1 MLTVPPQA
9 GQCFLYKKFDVNKTA
24 LYALIL
30 ALLVPL
36 VSYFIIKQMST
47 DAVHI
52 PKPVYEDTTISK
64 VVNGKI
70 EKETIWHK
78 IPNFK
83 LTNQEGDEVSLQDMV
98 RVDPE
103 TGDTVPKIIVA
114 NFFFTHCAT
123 ICPGMTMNIK
133 KLQESIKKSE
143 KVGDRSADFVQFL
156 SFSVDPDRDS
166 VTALKKWADRF
177 QLNPYN
183 WWLLTGDKKT
193 IYDLSLNQMSLSIQD
208 PQGVDTGFFH
218 TDIIVLI
225 DRDRVVRMPRDEYGN
240 PRPYHAT
247 EEKDLLKL
255 SEDIVLL
262 MLEKDKKKKS
272 FFAGKLELLGVVF
285 LLTLVGLGIFL
296 VVLRKTKNK

>member
-1 MLTVPPQA
+1 
-9 GQCFLYKKFDVNKTA
+9 VNKTA

-30 ALLVPL
+30 AVLVPL

-47 DAVHI
+47 DAIHI
-52 PKPVYEDTTISK
+52 PKPVYEDSTISK
-64 VVNGKI
+64 VVKGKI

-83 LTNQEGDEVSLQDMV
+83 LTNQEGDEVSLHDMV
-98 RVDPE
+98 RIDPE

-123 ICPGMTMNIK
+123 ICPGMTTNIK
-133 KLQESIKKSE
+133 KMQESIKKSE
-143 KVGDRSADFVQFL
+143 KVGDRTADFVQFL

-177 QLNPYN
+177 QINPDN

-225 DRDRVVRMPRDEYGN
+225 DRDRVVRMPRDEFGN
-240 PRPYHAT
+240 PRPYHAS
-247 EEKDLLKL
+247 EEKDLIKL

-272 FFAGKLELLGVVF
+272 FFDGKLELLGVVF

-296 VVLRKTKNK
+296 VVLRKTRIK

>member
-1 MLTVPPQA
+1 M
-9 GQCFLYKKFDVNKTA
+9 NKTA

-30 ALLVPL
+30 ALLIPL
-36 VSYFIIKQMST
+36 VSYFIIKQLST

-52 PKPVYEDTTISK
+52 PRPVYEDSTISK
-64 VVNGKI
+64 VVKGKI
-70 EKETIWHK
+70 EKEIIWHQ
-78 IPNFK
+78 IPDFK
-83 LTNQEGDEVSLQDMV
+83 LTNQEGNEVSLLDMV

-166 VTALKKWADRF
+166 VAALKKWADRF

-193 IYDLSLNQMSLSIQD
+193 IYDLSLKEMSLSIQD

-218 TDIIVLI
+218 TDIVVLI
-225 DRDRVVRMPRDEYGN
+225 DRDRVIRMPRDEFGN

-247 EEKDLLKL
+247 EEKDLIKL

-272 FFAGKLELLGVVF
+272 FFDGKLELLGVVF

-296 VVLRKTKNK
+296 IVLRKTKIK

>member
-1 MLTVPPQA
+1 
-9 GQCFLYKKFDVNKTA
+9 
-24 LYALIL
+24 LIL
-30 ALLVPL
+30 ALLIPL
-36 VSYFIIKQMST
+36 IAYFIIKQMST

-64 VVNGKI
+64 VVKGKI
-70 EKETIWHK
+70 EKEIIWHK
-78 IPNFK
+78 IPDFK
-83 LTNQEGDEVSLQDMV
+83 LTNQEGNEVSLHDMV
-98 RVDPE
+98 RIDPE

-177 QLNPYN
+177 QINPDN

-225 DRDRVVRMPRDEYGN
+225 DRDRVVRMPRDEFGN

-247 EEKDLLKL
+247 EEKDLIKL

-272 FFAGKLELLGVVF
+272 FFDGKLELLGVVF

-296 VVLRKTKNK
+296 VVLRKTRIK

>member
-1 MLTVPPQA
+1 M
-9 GQCFLYKKFDVNKTA
+9 
-24 LYALIL
+24 IL
-30 ALLVPL
+30 AVLLPL
-36 VSYFIIKQMST
+36 VSYFIIKQLST
-47 DAVHI
+47 DAIHI
-52 PKPVYEDTTISK
+52 PQPVFQDTIISK

-70 EKETIWHK
+70 EEETIWHK
-78 IPNFK
+78 LPDFT
-83 LTNQEGDEVSLQDMV
+83 LTNQNGEQVSLHDMV

-143 KVGDRSADFVQFL
+143 KVGDRTADFVQFL

-166 VTALKKWADRF
+166 VPALKKWADRF
-177 QLNPYN
+177 QINPEN

-193 IYDLSLNQMSLSIQD
+193 IYDLSLKHMNLSVQD

-218 TDIIVLI
+218 TDILVLI

-240 PRPYHAT
+240 ARTYRAG
-247 EEKDLLKL
+247 EEKDLVRL

-285 LLTLVGLGIFL
+285 LLALVGLGIFL
-296 VVLRKTKNK
+296 IALRKAKNK

>member
-1 MLTVPPQA
+1 
-9 GQCFLYKKFDVNKTA
+9 VNKTA

-30 ALLVPL
+30 ALLIPL

-64 VVNGKI
+64 VVKGKI

-78 IPNFK
+78 IPDFT
-83 LTNQEGDEVSLQDMV
+83 LTNQEGNEVSLHDMV

-133 KLQESIKKSE
+133 KLQESIKKSG

-166 VTALKKWADRF
+166 VAALKKWADRF
-177 QLNPYN
+177 QINPYN

-193 IYDLSLNQMSLSIQD
+193 IYDLSLNNMSLSVQD

-218 TDIIVLI
+218 TDIVVLI

-255 SEDIVLL
+255 SEDIILL

-285 LLTLVGLGIFL
+285 LLALVGLGIFL
-296 VVLRKTKNK
+296 VVLRKTRNK

>member
-1 MLTVPPQA
+1 M
-9 GQCFLYKKFDVNKTA
+9 NRTA

-30 ALLVPL
+30 AVLLPL
-36 VSYFIIKQMST
+36 VSYFINKQFST
-47 DAVHI
+47 TAISI
-52 PKPVYEDTTISK
+52 PQPVFSDTSISK

-70 EKETIWHK
+70 QNETIWHK
-78 IPNFK
+78 LPDFT
-83 LTNQEGDEVSLQDMV
+83 LTNQDGKQVSLHEMW

-123 ICPGMTMNIK
+123 ICPGMTVNIK

-143 KVGDRSADFVQFL
+143 KVGDRTADFVQFL

-166 VTALKKWADRF
+166 VAALKKWADRF
-177 QLNPYN
+177 QINPEN

-193 IYDLSLNQMSLSIQD
+193 IYDLSLKHMNLSVQD

-218 TDIIVLI
+218 TDVIVLI

-240 PRPYHAT
+240 PRTYRAG
-247 EEKDLLKL
+247 EQKDLIKL

-272 FFAGKLELLGVVF
+272 FFAGKLELLGIVF
-285 LLTLVGLGIFL
+285 LLALVGLGIFL
-296 VVLRKTKNK
+296 IALRKAKNK

>member
-1 MLTVPPQA
+1 M
-9 GQCFLYKKFDVNKTA
+9 
-24 LYALIL
+24 IL
-30 ALLVPL
+30 AVLVPL
-36 VSYFIIKQMST
+36 LSYFIIKQMST
-47 DAVHI
+47 DAIHI
-52 PKPVYEDTTISK
+52 PKPVYEDSTISK
-64 VVNGKI
+64 VVKGKI
-70 EKETIWHK
+70 ENETIWHK

-83 LTNQEGDEVSLQDMV
+83 LTNQEGDEVSLHDMV

-133 KLQESIKKSE
+133 KMQESIKKSE
-143 KVGDRSADFVQFL
+143 KVGDRTADFVQFL

-177 QLNPYN
+177 QINPDN

-225 DRDRVVRMPRDEYGN
+225 DRDRVVRMPRDEFGN
-240 PRPYHAT
+240 PRPYHAS
-247 EEKDLLKL
+247 EEKDLIKL

-272 FFAGKLELLGVVF
+272 FFDGKLELLGVVF

-296 VVLRKTKNK
+296 VVLRKTRIK

>member
-1 MLTVPPQA
+1 M
-9 GQCFLYKKFDVNKTA
+9 NKTA

-36 VSYFIIKQMST
+36 VAYFIIKQMST

-52 PKPVYEDTTISK
+52 PKPVYEDSTISK
-64 VVNGKI
+64 VVKGKI

-166 VTALKKWADRF
+166 VAALKKWADRF

-193 IYDLSLNQMSLSIQD
+193 IYDLSLKQMSLSIQD

-218 TDIIVLI
+218 TDIVVLI
-225 DRDRVVRMPRDEYGN
+225 DRDRVIRMPRDEFGN

-285 LLTLVGLGIFL
+285 LLTLVALGIFL

>member
-1 MLTVPPQA
+1 
-9 GQCFLYKKFDVNKTA
+9 VNKTA

-30 ALLVPL
+30 AVLVPL

-52 PKPVYEDTTISK
+52 PKPVYEDSIIST
-64 VVNGKI
+64 VVKGKI

-78 IPNFK
+78 IPDFK
-83 LTNQEGDEVSLQDMV
+83 LTNQEGNEVSLHDMV

-114 NFFFTHCAT
+114 NFFFTHCTT

-166 VTALKKWADRF
+166 ATALKKWADRF
-177 QLNPYN
+177 QINPYN

-193 IYDLSLNQMSLSIQD
+193 IYDLSLKEMSLSIQD

-225 DRDRVVRMPRDEYGN
+225 DRDRVIRMPRDEFGN

-247 EEKDLLKL
+247 EEKDLIKL
-255 SEDIVLL
+255 SEDIILL

-272 FFAGKLELLGVVF
+272 FFDGKLELLGVVF

-296 VVLRKTKNK
+296 VVLRKTKNQ

>member
-1 MLTVPPQA
+1 
-9 GQCFLYKKFDVNKTA
+9 VNKTA

-30 ALLVPL
+30 VLLVPL
-36 VSYFIIKQMST
+36 SAYFIIKGLNPL
-47 DAVHI
+47 DI
-52 PKPVYEDTTISK
+52 PQPVYADTTISK
-64 VVNGKI
+64 VVKGKI
-70 EKETIWHK
+70 VNETIWHK
-78 IPNFK
+78 IPDFT
-83 LTNQEGDEVSLQDMV
+83 LTNQDGQKVSLKEMV

-123 ICPGMTMNIK
+123 ICPGMTKNIK
-133 KLQESIKKSE
+133 RLQESIKKNQ
-143 KVGDRSADFVQFL
+143 KVGDRTADFVQFL

-166 VTALKKWADRF
+166 VPQLKKWADRF
-177 QLNPYN
+177 QINPEN

-193 IYDLSLNQMSLSIQD
+193 IYDLSLKDMSLSVQD

-225 DRDRVVRMPRDEYGN
+225 DRNRVVRMPRDKFGN
-240 PRPYHAT
+240 FSAYHSG
-247 EEKDLLKL
+247 EEKDLMKL

-272 FFAGKLELLGVVF
+272 FFAGKLELIGVVF
-285 LLTLVGLGIFL
+285 LLALVGLGIFL
-296 VVLRKTKNK
+296 IALRKTRNK

>member
-1 MLTVPPQA
+1 
-9 GQCFLYKKFDVNKTA
+9 
-24 LYALIL
+24 LIL
-30 ALLVPL
+30 ALLIPL
-36 VSYFIIKQMST
+36 ISYFIIKQMST

-52 PKPVYEDTTISK
+52 PKPVYEDSTISK
-64 VVNGKI
+64 VVKGKI

-83 LTNQEGDEVSLQDMV
+83 LTNQEGDEVSLHDMV

-133 KLQESIKKSE
+133 KMQESIKKSE
-143 KVGDRSADFVQFL
+143 KVGDRTADFVQFL

-177 QLNPYN
+177 QINPDN

-225 DRDRVVRMPRDEYGN
+225 DRDRVVRMPRDEFGN
-240 PRPYHAT
+240 PRPYHAS
-247 EEKDLLKL
+247 EEKDLIKL

-272 FFAGKLELLGVVF
+272 FFDGKLELLGVVF

-296 VVLRKTKNK
+296 VVLRKTRIK

>member
-1 MLTVPPQA
+1 
-9 GQCFLYKKFDVNKTA
+9 LYKKFDVNKTA

-30 ALLVPL
+30 ALLIPL
-36 VSYFIIKQMST
+36 ISYFIIKQLST
-47 DAVHI
+47 DAIHI
-52 PKPVYEDTTISK
+52 PKPIYEDTTISK
-64 VVNGKI
+64 VVKGKI

-78 IPNFK
+78 IPDFT
-83 LTNQEGDEVSLQDMV
+83 LTNQEGKNVSLHDMV

-103 TGDTVPKIIVA
+103 TGDTIPKIIVA

-133 KLQESIKKSE
+133 KLQESIKKSQ
-143 KVGDRSADFVQFL
+143 KVGDRTADFVQFL

-166 VTALKKWADRF
+166 VAALKKWADRF
-177 QLNPYN
+177 QINPEN

-193 IYDLSLNQMSLSIQD
+193 IYDLSLKHMNLSVQD

-225 DRDRVVRMPRDEYGN
+225 DKDRVVRMPRDEYGN
-240 PRPYHAT
+240 PRTYHGV
-247 EEKDLLKL
+247 EEKDLSKL

-272 FFAGKLELLGVVF
+272 FFDGKLELLGVVF

-296 VVLRKTKNK
+296 VVLRKTRNK

>member
-1 MLTVPPQA
+1 M
-9 GQCFLYKKFDVNKTA
+9 YKKFDVNKTA

-30 ALLVPL
+30 AVLIPL
-36 VSYFIIKQMST
+36 ISYFIIKQLST
-47 DAVHI
+47 DAIHI
-52 PKPVYEDTTISK
+52 PKPIYEDTTISK
-64 VVNGKI
+64 VVKGKI

-78 IPNFK
+78 IPDFT
-83 LTNQEGDEVSLQDMV
+83 LTNQEGKNVSLHDMV

-103 TGDTVPKIIVA
+103 TGDTIPKIIVA

-133 KLQESIKKSE
+133 KLQESIKKSQ
-143 KVGDRSADFVQFL
+143 KVGDRTADFVQFL

-166 VTALKKWADRF
+166 VAALKRWADRF
-177 QLNPYN
+177 QINPEN

-193 IYDLSLNQMSLSIQD
+193 IYDLSLKHMNLSVQD

-225 DRDRVVRMPRDEYGN
+225 DKDRVVRMPRDEYGN
-240 PRPYHAT
+240 PRTYHGV
-247 EEKDLLKL
+247 EEKDLSKL

-272 FFAGKLELLGVVF
+272 FFDGKLELLGVVF

-296 VVLRKTKNK
+296 VVLRKTRNK

>member
-1 MLTVPPQA
+1 M
-9 GQCFLYKKFDVNKTA
+9 NKTA

-30 ALLVPL
+30 ALLIPL
-36 VSYFIIKQMST
+36 IAYFIIKQMST

-52 PKPVYEDTTISK
+52 PKPVYEDSTISK
-64 VVNGKI
+64 VVKGKI
-70 EKETIWHK
+70 EKEIIWHK
-78 IPNFK
+78 IPDFK
-83 LTNQEGDEVSLQDMV
+83 LTNQEGNEVSLHDMV
-98 RVDPE
+98 RIDPE

-143 KVGDRSADFVQFL
+143 KVGDRTADFVQFL

-177 QLNPYN
+177 QINPDN

-225 DRDRVVRMPRDEYGN
+225 DRDRVVRMPRDEFGN

-247 EEKDLLKL
+247 EEKDLIKL

-272 FFAGKLELLGVVF
+272 FFDGKLELLGVVF

-296 VVLRKTKNK
+296 VVLRKTRIK

>member
-1 MLTVPPQA
+1 M
-9 GQCFLYKKFDVNKTA
+9 NRTA

-30 ALLVPL
+30 AVLLPL
-36 VSYFIIKQMST
+36 VSYFIIKQFST
-47 DAVHI
+47 TAISI
-52 PKPVYEDTTISK
+52 PQPVFSDTSISK

-70 EKETIWHK
+70 QNETIWHK
-78 IPNFK
+78 LPDFT
-83 LTNQEGDEVSLQDMV
+83 LTNQDGKQVSLHEMW

-123 ICPGMTMNIK
+123 ICPGMTVNIK

-143 KVGDRSADFVQFL
+143 KVGDRTADFVQFL

-166 VTALKKWADRF
+166 VAALKKWADRF
-177 QLNPYN
+177 QINPEN

-193 IYDLSLNQMSLSIQD
+193 IYDLSLKHMNLSVQD

-218 TDIIVLI
+218 TDVIVLI

-240 PRPYHAT
+240 PRTYRAG
-247 EEKDLLKL
+247 EEKDLVRL

-262 MLEKDKKKKS
+262 MLEKDKRKKS
-272 FFAGKLELLGVVF
+272 FFAGKLELLGIVF
-285 LLTLVGLGIFL
+285 LLALVGLGIFL
-296 VVLRKTKNK
+296 IALRKAKNK

>member
-1 MLTVPPQA
+1 M
-9 GQCFLYKKFDVNKTA
+9 
-24 LYALIL
+24 IL
-30 ALLVPL
+30 ALLIPL
-36 VSYFIIKQMST
+36 VSYFIIKQLST

-52 PKPVYEDTTISK
+52 PKPVYEDSTISK
-64 VVNGKI
+64 VVKGKI
-70 EKETIWHK
+70 EKEIIWHQ
-78 IPNFK
+78 IPDFK
-83 LTNQEGDEVSLQDMV
+83 LTNQEGNEVSLHDMV

-166 VTALKKWADRF
+166 VVALKKWADRF

-193 IYDLSLNQMSLSIQD
+193 IYDLSLKHMSLSIQD
-208 PQGVDTGFFH
+208 PEGVDTGFFH
-218 TDIIVLI
+218 TDIVVLI
-225 DRDRVVRMPRDEYGN
+225 DRNRVIRMPRDEFGN

-247 EEKDLLKL
+247 EEKDLIKL

-272 FFAGKLELLGVVF
+272 FFDGKLELLGVVF

-296 VVLRKTKNK
+296 AVLRKTKIK

>member
-1 MLTVPPQA
+1 
-9 GQCFLYKKFDVNKTA
+9 VNRTA
-24 LYALIL
+24 LYALVLVI
-30 ALLVPL
+30 LVPL
-36 VSYFIIKQMST
+36 TAYYIIKQLSK
-47 DAVHI
+47 DAIHI
-52 PKPVYEDTTISK
+52 PQPVYEDTTISK

-70 EKETIWHK
+70 IEETIWHK
-78 IPNFK
+78 VPDFT
-83 LTNQEGDEVSLQDMV
+83 LTNQEGRQVSLHDMV
-98 RVDPE
+98 RFDPE

-133 KLQESIKKSE
+133 KLQESIKKSQ
-143 KVGDRSADFVQFL
+143 KVGDRTADFVQFL

-166 VTALKKWADRF
+166 VPQLKKWADRF
-177 QLNPYN
+177 QINPET

-193 IYDLSLNQMSLSIQD
+193 IYDLSLKHMNLSVQD

-240 PRPYHAT
+240 PKTYRAG
-247 EEKDLLKL
+247 EERDLVKL

-262 MLEKDKKKKS
+262 MLEKDKKRKS
-272 FFAGKLELLGVVF
+272 FFAGKLELIGVVF
-285 LLTLVGLGIFL
+285 LLALVALGVFL
-296 VVLRKTKNK
+296 IVLRKTRNR

>member
-1 MLTVPPQA
+1 MV
-9 GQCFLYKKFDVNKTA
+9 FYIKKFDLNKTA

-30 ALLVPL
+30 ALLLPL
-36 VSYFIIKQMST
+36 TAYFIIKQLST
-47 DAVHI
+47 DAIHI
-52 PKPVYEDTTISK
+52 PQPVFKDTTISK

-70 EKETIWHK
+70 ENEIIWHK
-78 IPNFK
+78 LPDFT
-83 LTNQEGDEVSLQDMV
+83 LTNQDGKKVSLHEMV

-133 KLQESIKKSE
+133 RLQESIKKSE
-143 KVGDRSADFVQFL
+143 KVGDRTADFVQFL

-166 VTALKKWADRF
+166 VEALKKWADRF
-177 QLNPYN
+177 QINPEN

-193 IYDLSLNQMSLSIQD
+193 IYDLSLKDMNLWAQD
-208 PQGVDTGFFH
+208 PSGVDTGFFH
-218 TDIIVLI
+218 TDVMVLI
-225 DRDRVVRMPRDEYGN
+225 DRDRVVRMPRDEFGN
-240 PRPYHAT
+240 PRTYHAG
-247 EEKDLLKL
+247 EEKDLIKI
-255 SEDIVLL
+255 SEDIILL

-272 FFAGKLELLGVVF
+272 FFDGKLELLGVVF

-296 VVLRKTKNK
+296 FVLRKTKNK

>member
-1 MLTVPPQA
+1 M
-9 GQCFLYKKFDVNKTA
+9 NRTA
-24 LYALIL
+24 LYALVLVI
-30 ALLVPL
+30 LVPL
-36 VSYFIIKQMST
+36 TAYYIIKQLSK
-47 DAVHI
+47 DAIHI
-52 PKPVYEDTTISK
+52 PQPVYEDTTISK

-70 EKETIWHK
+70 IEETIWHK
-78 IPNFK
+78 VPDFT
-83 LTNQEGDEVSLQDMV
+83 LTNQEGRKVSLHDMV
-98 RVDPE
+98 RFDPE

-143 KVGDRSADFVQFL
+143 KVGDRTADFVQFL

-166 VTALKKWADRF
+166 VPQLKKWADRF
-177 QLNPYN
+177 QINPET

-193 IYDLSLNQMSLSIQD
+193 IYDLSLKHMNLSVQD

-225 DRDRVVRMPRDEYGN
+225 DRNRVVRMPRDEYGN
-240 PRPYHAT
+240 PKTYRAG
-247 EEKDLLKL
+247 EERDLVKL

-262 MLEKDKKKKS
+262 MLEKDKKRRN
-272 FFAGKLELLGVVF
+272 FFAGKLELIGVVF
-285 LLTLVGLGIFL
+285 LLALVALGVFL
-296 VVLRKTKNK
+296 IVLRKTRNR

>member
-1 MLTVPPQA
+1 
-9 GQCFLYKKFDVNKTA
+9 VNKTA

-30 ALLVPL
+30 AVLVPL

-47 DAVHI
+47 DAIHI
-52 PKPVYEDTTISK
+52 PKPVYEDSTISK
-64 VVNGKI
+64 VVKGKI

-83 LTNQEGDEVSLQDMV
+83 LTNQEGDEVSLHDMV

-133 KLQESIKKSE
+133 KMQEAIKKSE
-143 KVGDRSADFVQFL
+143 KVGDRTADFVQFL

-177 QLNPYN
+177 QINPDN

-225 DRDRVVRMPRDEYGN
+225 DRDRVVRMPRDEFGN
-240 PRPYHAT
+240 PRPYHAS
-247 EEKDLLKL
+247 EEKDLIKL

-272 FFAGKLELLGVVF
+272 FFDGKLELLGVVF

-296 VVLRKTKNK
+296 VVLRKTRIK

>member
-1 MLTVPPQA
+1 M
-9 GQCFLYKKFDVNKTA
+9 
-24 LYALIL
+24 IL
-30 ALLVPL
+30 ALLIPL
-36 VSYFIIKQMST
+36 ISYFIIKQMSA

-52 PKPVYEDTTISK
+52 PKPVYEDSTISK

-70 EKETIWHK
+70 EKEIIWHE
-78 IPNFK
+78 IPDFK
-83 LTNQEGDEVSLQDMV
+83 LTNQEGNEVSLHDMV

-166 VTALKKWADRF
+166 VAALKKWADRF

-193 IYDLSLNQMSLSIQD
+193 IYDLSLKEMSLSIQD

-218 TDIIVLI
+218 TDIVVLI
-225 DRDRVVRMPRDEYGN
+225 DRDRVVRMPRDEFGN

-247 EEKDLLKL
+247 EEKDLIKL

-272 FFAGKLELLGVVF
+272 FFDGKLELLGVVF

-296 VVLRKTKNK
+296 FVLRKTRNK

>member
-1 MLTVPPQA
+1 M
-9 GQCFLYKKFDVNKTA
+9 YKKFEVNKTA

-30 ALLVPL
+30 AVLIPL

-47 DAVHI
+47 DAIHI
-52 PKPVYEDTTISK
+52 PKPIYADTTISK
-64 VVNGKI
+64 VVKGKI
-70 EKETIWHK
+70 ENETIWHK
-78 IPNFK
+78 IPDFT
-83 LTNQEGDEVSLQDMV
+83 LTNQEGKEVSLHDMV

-103 TGDTVPKIIVA
+103 TGDTVPKIIIA

-143 KVGDRSADFVQFL
+143 KVGDRTADFVQFL

-166 VTALKKWADRF
+166 VAALKKWADRF

-193 IYDLSLNQMSLSIQD
+193 IYDLSLKHMSLSIQD

-225 DRDRVVRMPRDEYGN
+225 DRDRVIRMPRDEFGN

-247 EEKDLLKL
+247 EEKDLIKL

-272 FFAGKLELLGVVF
+272 FFDGKLELLGVVF

-296 VVLRKTKNK
+296 FVLRKTRNK

>member
-1 MLTVPPQA
+1 M
-9 GQCFLYKKFDVNKTA
+9 
-24 LYALIL
+24 IL
-30 ALLVPL
+30 AVLVPL
-36 VSYFIIKQMST
+36 LSYFIIKQMST
-47 DAVHI
+47 DAIHI
-52 PKPVYEDTTISK
+52 PKPVYEDSTISK
-64 VVNGKI
+64 VVKGKI
-70 EKETIWHK
+70 ENETIWHK

-83 LTNQEGDEVSLQDMV
+83 LTNQEGDEVSLHDMV

-133 KLQESIKKSE
+133 KMQESIKKSE
-143 KVGDRSADFVQFL
+143 KVGDRTADFVQFL

-177 QLNPYN
+177 QINPDN

-225 DRDRVVRMPRDEYGN
+225 DRDRVVRMPRDVFGN
-240 PRPYHAT
+240 PRPYHAS
-247 EEKDLLKL
+247 EEKDLIKL

-272 FFAGKLELLGVVF
+272 FFDGKLELLGVVF

-296 VVLRKTKNK
+296 VVLRKTRIK